1 MGDRITSIRSPQSP
15 TGHISGPVSIV
26 NTLHEHGQ
34 RVRAMARNVDRT
46 RAVLPGGIDVV
57 AGRLNIVAPG

>member
-1 MGDRITSIRSPQSP
+1 L
-15 TGHISGPVSIV
+15 SIV

-46 RAVLPGGIDVV
+46 RAVLPAGIDVV
-57 AGRLNIVAPG
+57 AGSFNIVAPG